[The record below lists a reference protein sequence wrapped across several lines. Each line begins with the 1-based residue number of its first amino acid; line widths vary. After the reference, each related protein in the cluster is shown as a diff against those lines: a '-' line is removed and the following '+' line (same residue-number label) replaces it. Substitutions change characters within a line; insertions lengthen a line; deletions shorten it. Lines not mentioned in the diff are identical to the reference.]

1 MSRRKRGLSPTLF
14 PFLAVLV
21 CTLGTLILLLAL
33 VSQNATANVST
44 TTPQNSAQE
53 DPASLTQSQAD
64 QLIREE
70 SFKLG
75 ELIAAREL
83 QTKDLEQTRDQRTHL
98 ENHIQKINDRINHL
112 KAEIDAATNQ
122 EPQSEINDEQLTS
135 AKDHSDSLKEIL
147 KKLKNDSQSTTPK
160 LVIVPHQGPNGTDRR
175 AIYLECK
182 PEGLTIWPEGST
194 ITLDQLVRSNDTGN
208 PLDAALRT
216 IRLHALQVYEDENAP
231 YPLLIVRPT
240 GIECYAAAR
249 RCMESWDDQFGYE
262 LIESGVELAF
272 PPRDEILGEKVEKA
286 IAAAIQMQRYHVA
299 GSSETINDRPRQRT
313 ANTKNLPTLS
323 AAAMERSSRANG
335 YRQLSDSPY
344 ASSQFQP
351 TSDASNSD
359 AGGHY
364 ADHND
369 PITPSNISYPH
380 QRPAKP
386 SDSITNTN
394 DLRQLPNISKRP
406 SYTAPFPEV
415 FNDTDQD
422 ITSHSKTTTLNSL
435 PEGSVSE
442 SSTNTQYPQ
451 QSAARSPISQSG
463 IADSP
468 ESSTTNKNQN
478 HPNTEQPSGSDSGR
492 GAMTH
497 GSEARQTYTSKD
509 GTPQA
514 TIGDKSGSAA
524 YAPSLS
530 QGQMNGSSSSIG
542 SAMEL
547 PDQELDERMPEL
559 AIQPQATA
567 PPSIPKKL
575 LSKTGSNW
583 AIPSSAARIRGTA
596 IVRKLRVEVHENRFI
611 LLPSRQVGSIEIF
624 SFFDGNIDRASLQ
637 LATAIHDRIMV
648 WGPALPG
655 GRWQPTVE
663 VLVESNAN
671 VAFSMLQRNF
681 AGSGLYLEQA
691 ESK

>member
-44 TTPQNSAQE
+44 TSPPNSAQE
-53 DPASLTQSQAD
+53 NPASLTQSQAD

-98 ENHIQKINDRINHL
+98 ENHIQKINDRINYL
-112 KAEIDAATNQ
+112 KAEIDTATNQ
-122 EPQSEINDEQLTS
+122 EPQPEIKDQQLAS
-135 AKDHSDSLKEIL
+135 AIDHSNSLAETL
-147 KKLKNDSQSTTPK
+147 KKLKNDSQNTTPK

-182 PEGLTIWPEGST
+182 PDGLTIWPEGST
-194 ITLDQLVRSNDTGN
+194 ITLDQLMRSNDTGN

-231 YPLLIVRPT
+231 YPLLIVRPN

-262 LIESGVELAF
+262 LIESSVELAF
-272 PPRDEILGEKVEKA
+272 PPRDEILGQKVEKS
-286 IAAAIQMQRYHVA
+286 IAAAIQLQRHHVA
-299 GSSETINDRPRQRT
+299 GSSETPNDRRRHRT

-335 YRQLSDSPY
+335 YRQLSDAPY
-344 ASSQFQP
+344 ANSQFQP
-351 TSDASNSD
+351 TSDASNSE
-359 AGGHY
+359 ARGHY
-364 ADHND
+364 ADRND
-369 PITPSNISYPH
+369 PITPSNISYPPKP
-380 QRPAKP
+380 PAKP

-394 DLRQLPNISKRP
+394 DLRQRPNISKRP
-406 SYTAPFPEV
+406 SYTTPLPEV

-422 ITSHSKTTTLNSL
+422 ITSHPKTTTPNSL
-435 PEGSVSE
+435 PEGSVNE
-442 SSTNTQYPQ
+442 SSTNNPYPK
-451 QSAARSPISQSG
+451 QSATPSPISQLG
-463 IADSP
+463 ITNSTQ
-468 ESSTTNKNQN
+468 SSTTNENQN
-478 HPNTEQPSGSDSGR
+478 NPNTEQTTGSDLGSSET
-492 GAMTH
+492 TH
-497 GSEARQTYTSKD
+497 GSKASQTYTSKD
-509 GTPQA
+509 GTPQVI
-514 TIGDKSGSAA
+514 TRDKGGSAT

-547 PDQELDERMPEL
+547 PNQELDERMPEL
-559 AIQPQATA
+559 AIQPQATV

-575 LSKTGSNW
+575 LSKIGSNW
-583 AIPSSAARIRGTA
+583 AIPPSAARIRGTA
-596 IVRKLRVEVHENRFI
+596 IVRKLRVEAHENRFI
-611 LLPSRQVGSIEIF
+611 LLPSRQVSSIEIF

-637 LATAIHDRIMV
+637 LATAIHDRIML

-655 GRWQPTVE
+655 GRWQPTIE
-663 VLVESNAN
+663 VLVESNAEE
-671 VAFSMLQRNF
+671 AFSMLQRNF
-681 AGSGLYLEQA
+681 ARSGLYLEQA
-691 ESK
+691 ASK